1 MTPRTII
8 FVLSGVVGVI
18 VLLNSLFVVQE
29 TNQAMVLSLGKV
41 DRVIAQPGLK
51 FRIPFYQQV
60 VMFDKRILATSF
72 EPEEVVTADKK
83 RIVID
88 SFTRWRVRDAK
99 TFYEAMRSEQTARQ
113 RLNFIVNSS
122 IREKIA
128 AVTLQDMTTPL
139 RDDVMASILS
149 ETNAQANR
157 LGVEIIDVRIKR
169 TDLPDANAQSVFNRM
184 RAERDKE
191 AKEIRAKGAEEAQKI
206 RATADKDRTILIAD
220 AQKEANTL
228 RGQGDAEAGKIYAR
242 AYGQD
247 PAFYSFLRTL
257 EAYRNALANPDK
269 MLLLDPSMDFLKT
282 LKSGN

>member
-1 MTPRTII
+1 MKPRAIV
-8 FVLSGVVGVI
+8 FLLSGVVGI
-18 VLLNSLFVVQE
+18 ILLLNSVFIVQE

-41 DRVIAQPGLK
+41 DRVIAKPGLK

-60 VMFDKRILATSF
+60 VMFDKRVLSTSF

-88 SFTRWRVRDAK
+88 SFTRWRVKDAK
-99 TFYEAMRSEQTARQ
+99 TFYESMRNENTARQ

-128 AVTLQDMTTPL
+128 AVTLQDMTTPI
-139 RDDVMASILS
+139 RDEVMASILA

-157 LGVEIIDVRIKR
+157 LGVEIVDVRIKR

-191 AKEIRAKGAEEAQKI
+191 AKEIRAKGEEEAQKI
-206 RATADKDRTILIAD
+206 RATADKDRTIIIAD
-220 AQKEANTL
+220 AKKEADTL

-247 PAFYSFLRTL
+247 PAFYGFMRTL
-257 EAYRNALANPDK
+257 EAYRNALARPDK
-269 MLLLDPSMDFLKT
+269 MLLLDPNMDFLKT

>member
-1 MTPRTII
+1 MTPRMIVWLLT
-8 FVLSGVVGVI
+8 GVVGVI
-18 VLLNSLFVVQE
+18 LVLNSVFVVQE

-41 DRVIAQPGLK
+41 DRVIAKPGLK
-51 FRIPFYQQV
+51 FRVPFYQQV
-60 VMFDKRILATSF
+60 VMFDKRVLSTSF

-88 SFTRWRVRDAK
+88 SFTRWRVKDAK

-128 AVTLQDMTTPL
+128 AVTLQEMTTPI
-139 RDDVMASILS
+139 RDQVMASILA

-157 LGVEIIDVRIKR
+157 LGVEIVDVRIKR

-191 AKEIRAKGAEEAQKI
+191 AKEIRAKGEEEAQKI
-206 RATADKDRTILIAD
+206 RATADKDRTIILAEAKKQAD
-220 AQKEANTL
+220 TL
-228 RGQGDAEAGKIYAR
+228 RGQGDADAGKIYAK

-247 PAFYSFLRTL
+247 PNFYAFLRTL
-257 EAYRNALANPDK
+257 EAYRNALARPDK
-269 MLLLDPSMDFLKT
+269 TLLLDPSVDFLKT